1 MSEENPVH
9 EMTTEE
15 CWDLIKTQEFGR
27 MAFHLAE
34 QVHITPINYAV
45 DGETL
50 LFRTA
55 EGSKLLAVVMNPDIA
70 FEIDDYTDDTALRVG
85 DREET
90 HAELPV
96 PPRTRHQTADAN
108 RGKQAAQESS
118 PLQADCQFD
127 LGKSVA
133 ARLAGSPW

>member
-1 MSEENPVH
+1 
-9 EMTTEE
+9 MTTEE
-15 CWDLIKTQEFGR
+15 CWEFLRLPEFGR

-70 FEIDDYTDDTALRVG
+70 FEIDALRRRARAPASSSAAPPG
-85 DREET
+85 SSTSTRST
-90 HAELPV
+90 A
-96 PPRTRHQTADAN
+96 PRTSRSG
-108 RGKQAAQESS
+108 RGSR
-118 PLQADCQFD
+118 P
-127 LGKSVA
+127 
-133 ARLAGSPW
+133 